1 MHSENKLS
9 NHGKQV
15 TSGAQSKLSNVNQ
28 TQQQGSAGNQGSKG
42 NGSGNHG
49 VKSNQISPGNPGLKS
64 LSQSGGGV
72 GMMKTKNKRER
83 SVSMDT
89 GDQRESLTPVLEPDA
104 KEGVMRSKRRCVLER
119 KQPYSGDEWCS
130 GAETEEEDEKP
141 LSCTHREHVICP
153 GQAHSGSSAM
163 GPVSDPGGQ
172 GSGSGHGPGI
182 RTDLHPR
189 PSQQVVYVFTTSLA
203 NSAAE
208 AVMHGQTDSILF
220 YHQQNVPH
228 TKLDQSTGVGKLSNL
243 TEQISSSHTPP
254 TETPKSQSGTPRPAS
269 VGGVVGGHLPGTS
282 TLSSTGHPDGEPTQ
296 PHQGGT
302 SSSNSRSAAHSL
314 GPGISG
320 PQSVGVSGTDG
331 VDRPSTVSHHGA
343 GGSPSSSPSAL
354 SAHSEC
360 EPGQRGGG
368 GNKDGLSKE
377 QLEHR
382 ERSLQ
387 TLRDIE
393 RLLLRSGAGAGHE
406 ELRGP
411 NGNSNATNVNNN
423 NSNDGG
429 RGLEDG
435 ENGGGNAGNCHSINA
450 GIPGMPPVGGMK
462 KYEEPLQSIISQ
474 TQNLVGPSLEESLMG
489 THHGMPPH
497 PHHLSSPS
505 GLDMGTLMGPEG
517 VTPEQL
523 AWRKLQEE
531 YYQEKRRQQELN
543 PHQHPQHFR
552 MMSEM
557 GMPGGPPMLMRGPPP
572 PYHSKPG
579 DQQWGQGPMV
589 GGGIGGNGRIMDMHQ
604 EGPRGP
610 RFLGH
615 MRGPSGGG
623 SYPESPGGIL
633 AMEGLGPQRP
643 PRPGMGWLDEM
654 PANMGGGGPYHGCYT
669 PGGPGGPPQH
679 FTGDLDRPLTR
690 EEMFRRIHRLDL
702 PQISRHQQQAGLG
715 GQRMMDNT
723 GGPGFH
729 NPGVGGGPP
738 SRGDPVDFLGS
749 RAMMGSPLGG
759 VCSDGGPTMRD
770 IVDSP
775 LGGNLNMNMGMNMN
789 PQQQQLL
796 IQKLRGGPGHG
807 GTIGEFLS
815 PEDISRIRAFQNG
828 RGGANKGMIP
838 GPDGPLQFPNQSSFP
853 GSQGDVLYMQQPG
866 PEIFLADQSG
876 PPHMSSTS
884 RLSHIPVNTGSRGT
898 ELGTR
903 HPPDLSISVNP
914 MGSQAV
920 PPSHLLKSPSLSQEP
935 SPLMPS
941 PSAAGLKS
949 PSHLSQSGPHPPLPA
964 ASGAGTPSSTSIKSP
979 QVTGHSLGL
988 RSPSDSP
995 GHLKSPTMPVASPGW
1010 TASPKTAIPSPGG
1023 PPSVK
1028 VAGNGGSSSTDT
1040 GMSLPPRS
1048 SNSTPISQPP
1058 NSINSSMPF
1067 TSSPDAPPSQN
1078 PLSLIMSQMSKY
1090 AMPSS
1095 TPLYHDAIKTIA
1107 TSDDEMLPDRPLLPG
1122 LNMSVGNM
1130 GNHQTT
1136 PMLLSSQGS
1145 MALHSGP
1152 QSPMGMTLQGGQ
1164 QLSHDPSGP
1173 MLPSPNPM
1181 GMPGMA
1187 STIMGGGGGPP
1198 DGIGPCNVSPV
1209 HPQNQM
1215 GGFPRMQGPLHSP
1228 IGGMGQQYPQ
1238 RSDEV
1243 LPPQQMHLLSKGM
1256 SHRQPPHQQDSFPS
1270 MPMGDGP
1277 DLSEVIRPTHTGI
1290 PEFDLSRIIPAD
1302 KPSSTLQY
1310 FPKNEAMSQPQH
1322 NPHQGQPPQQVS
1334 SAQLLKQLSS
1344 SGPPHSNV
1352 PSTNPHI
1359 ANLQNMMAEQQLSLH
1374 PSHTHCGM
1382 RPGMDMPQI
1391 GTRGMGSGGG
1401 IGPICH
1407 PGHMI
1412 GRTVMSPQ
1420 QHLQQQ
1426 QHHHQQQQ
1434 AMMAN
1439 NLLQHPSHPPRSMLS
1454 PQQHPHNLMAQ
1465 QNLMMMQAKQRGMSL
1480 PGEHFGQ
1487 QGPLMSPQGPMMGPP
1502 HSQSGMMGPQNL
1514 RQRSMSLDSP
1524 LGYGP
1529 GSMANMPF

>member
-15 TSGAQSKLSNVNQ
+15 TSGAQSQLPNVNQ
-28 TQQQGSAGNQGSKG
+28 AQQQGPAGNQGSKG
-42 NGSGNHG
+42 SGSGSHG
-49 VKSNQISPGNPGLKS
+49 VKSNQISPGNPTLKS
-64 LSQSGGGV
+64 LNQSGGGIS
-72 GMMKTKNKRER
+72 GMMKTKAKRER

-104 KEGVMRSKRRCVLER
+104 KVEGVMRSKRRCVLER

-141 LSCTHREHVICP
+141 LSATHREHVMCP
-153 GQAHSGSSAM
+153 SQGHSVSSAT
-163 GPVSDPGGQ
+163 GHVSDPGGP
-172 GSGSGHGPGI
+172 GLGSGHGPSI

-189 PSQQVVYVFTTSLA
+189 PPQQVVYVFTTSLA

-208 AVMHGQTDSILF
+208 AVMHGHADSILL
-220 YHQQNVPH
+220 YHQQNVPR
-228 TKLDQSTGVGKLSNL
+228 TKLDQSTGVGKLTNL
-243 TEQISSSHTPP
+243 TEISSSHSPP
-254 TETPKSQSGTPRPAS
+254 IGTPKSQSGTPRPAS

-282 TLSSTGHPDGEPTQ
+282 TPSSTGHPDSEPAQT
-296 PHQGGT
+296 HRGGGT
-302 SSSNSRSAAHSL
+302 SSSNSRTAVHSL
-314 GPGISG
+314 GPGSSG
-320 PQSVGVSGTDG
+320 PQSAGVSGTEG
-331 VDRPSTVSHHGA
+331 VERPGTIPHHGA
-343 GGSPSSSPSAL
+343 GVSPSSSPSAL
-354 SAHSEC
+354 SVLRQSELA
-360 EPGQRGGG
+360 QRGGP
-368 GNKDGLSKE
+368 GNTDGLSKE

-406 ELRGP
+406 EPRGP
-411 NGNSNATNVNNN
+411 NGNPNGTNVNNNN

-435 ENGGGNAGNCHSINA
+435 ENGGGNAGVCHSNNA
-450 GIPGMPPVGGMK
+450 SMPHVSVMK

-474 TQNLVGPSLEESLMG
+474 TQNLGGPGLDDSLMG
-489 THHGMPPH
+489 PHHSMQPH
-497 PHHLSSPS
+497 SHHLSSPS
-505 GLDMGTLMGPEG
+505 GLDMGPLLGPEG

-531 YYQEKRRQQELN
+531 YYQEKRRQHEIN

-552 MMSEM
+552 MIPEM

-572 PYHSKPG
+572 PYHSKPV
-579 DQQWGQGPMV
+579 DQQWGPGPMV
-589 GGGIGGNGRIMDMHQ
+589 GGGMGGNSRIMDMHQ

-610 RFLGH
+610 RFLGQ

-623 SYPESPGGIL
+623 VYTESPGGVLGI
-633 AMEGLGPQRP
+633 EGLGPQRP
-643 PRPGMGWLDEM
+643 PRPGMGWLEEM
-654 PANMGGGGPYHGCYT
+654 PPNMGGGGPFHGCYP

-679 FTGDLDRPLTR
+679 FQGDLDRPMTR
-690 EEMFRRIHRLDL
+690 EEMFRRLHRLDMQ
-702 PQISRHQQQAGLG
+702 QISRQQQQQQAGLG
-715 GQRMMDNT
+715 GPRMIDNS
-723 GGPGFH
+723 GGPGFP
-729 NPGVGGGPP
+729 NPGMGGGPP
-738 SRGDPVDFLGS
+738 SRGDPMDFPGS
-749 RAMMGSPLGG
+749 RTIMGSPIGG
-759 VCSDGGPTMRD
+759 VGSDGGPTMRD

-775 LGGNLNMNMGMNMN
+775 LGGNLNINMGMNMN

-796 IQKLRGGPGHG
+796 AQKLRGGPGIG
-807 GTIGEFLS
+807 GQLGEMLN
-815 PEDISRIRAFQNG
+815 PEDISRIRASQNG
-828 RGGANKGMIP
+828 RGSSNKGMIS
-838 GPDGPLQFPNQSSFP
+838 GQDGPLQYPNQSSFP
-853 GSQGDVLYMQQPG
+853 GSQGDGLYMQQPCSDMFG
-866 PEIFLADQSG
+866 PDQPG

-884 RLSHIPVNTGSRGT
+884 RLSHIPINSGSRGT
-898 ELGTR
+898 DLGAR
-903 HPPDLSISVNP
+903 HPPDLPISVNP
-914 MGSQAV
+914 MGSPAI
-920 PPSHLLKSPSLSQEP
+920 PPSHQLKSPSLSQEP

-949 PSHLSQSGPHPPLPA
+949 PSQLPQSGQSHPPLPA

-979 QVTGHSLGL
+979 QVIGPSLGL
-988 RSPSDSP
+988 RSPSGSP

-1010 TASPKTAIPSPGG
+1010 TASPKTAMPSPGG

-1028 VAGNGGSSSTDT
+1028 VTGNGGSSSTDT

-1048 SNSTPISQPP
+1048 SNSTPISQPT
-1058 NSINSSMPF
+1058 NSINPSMPF

-1122 LNMSVGNM
+1122 INMSGNM
-1130 GNHQTT
+1130 GNHQSTQ
-1136 PMLLSSQGS
+1136 MLLSSQGS
-1145 MALHSGP
+1145 MGPHSGP
-1152 QSPMGMTLQGGQ
+1152 QSPMGMVLQGGP
-1164 QLSHDPSGP
+1164 QLSHDPTGP

-1181 GMPGMA
+1181 GIPGMTSA
-1187 STIMGGGGGPP
+1187 IMGGGPP
-1198 DGIGPCNVSPV
+1198 DGIGPCNVSPM

-1238 RSDEV
+1238 RPDEV

-1256 SHRQPPHQQDSFPS
+1256 PHQRPPHQPDTFTS
-1270 MPMGDGP
+1270 MSMGDGP
-1277 DLSEVIRPTHTGI
+1277 DLSEVIRPSHTGI

-1310 FPKNEAMSQPQH
+1310 FPKSEAMSHPQQ
-1322 NPHQGQPPQQVS
+1322 NPHQGQPPPQAS

-1344 SGPPHSNV
+1344 SGPPHSNI
-1352 PSTNPHI
+1352 PSSNPHI
-1359 ANLQNMMAEQQLSLH
+1359 ANLQNMMAEQQLPLH
-1374 PSHTHCGM
+1374 PSHSHCGM
-1382 RPGMDMPQI
+1382 RPGMGMPQI
-1391 GTRGMGSGGG
+1391 GSRGMGSGGG
-1401 IGPICH
+1401 MGPICH
-1407 PGHMI
+1407 PGHMM
-1412 GRTVMSPQ
+1412 GRTGMSPQ
-1420 QHLQQQ
+1420 QQLQQ

-1439 NLLQHPSHPPRSMLS
+1439 NLLQHPSHPPRGMLS

-1465 QNLMMMQAKQRGMSL
+1465 QNLMMMQAKQRGMAL

-1487 QGPLMSPQGPMMGPP
+1487 QGALMSPQGPMMGPP
-1502 HSQSGMMGPQNL
+1502 HSQSGMMGPQSL

-1524 LGYGP
+1524 LGYVP